1 MAKQKAKKSHI
12 ANSDTDSENSYP
24 VSQPTNSSSSTS
36 TKKPYVP
43 RFLIIHSEKE
53 GETISS
59 LSPFV
64 VHKTIMSI
72 AGEPKSKETISS
84 LSPFVVHKT
93 IMSIAGEPKS
103 IKNLRSGDLLIQCA
117 KESHEKSLLQMKIFC
132 GLKCSVTPHS
142 SLNTSK
148 GIIRCPAL
156 SRVTSDDIKEGMVE
170 QGVTDVRRIT
180 VRRDGETKLTNTYVL
195 SFNSPNLPT
204 VVKIGFMQVKV
215 DVYIPNPLRC
225 YHCQV
230 FGHHENKC
238 GRHAVCCNCGEPEH
252 CAPSGVCDKPAK
264 CVNCSGNH
272 PANSKQCPQ
281 WEKEKKILKIK
292 CENNLSFPD
301 ARKQYEQFYTGQTYA
316 SAVKP
321 GTCNKS
327 TQTDNKSTQTDDS
340 FKEYLKKTTEKTQ
353 GTKEKRNA
361 SPKPGKSNSSHS
373 GPALKGATLE
383 MIKKDEEKKKKEEK
397 DKLKKQQKEERKQ
410 QWQKEQAQKEKEQT
424 EKAKQAEK
432 NPYSVFAEKDD
443 EEVNMEEESVVF
455 TDSSSSDHLPK
466 GTLPR
471 LPVTK

>member
-1 MAKQKAKKSHI
+1 MAKQKAKKRHI

-24 VSQPTNSSSSTS
+24 VSQPTNSSSSSSSTS
-36 TKKPYVP
+36 IKKPYVP

-53 GETISS
+53 G
-59 LSPFV
+59 
-64 VHKTIMSI
+64 
-72 AGEPKSKETISS
+72 ETISS

-117 KESHEKSLLQMKIFC
+117 KESHEKSLLQMKTFC

-156 SRVTSDDIKEGMVE
+156 NRVTSDDIKEGMVE

-180 VRRDGETKLTNTYVL
+180 VRRGVTKLTNTYVL
-195 SFNSPNLPT
+195 TFNSPNLPT
-204 VVKIGFMQVKV
+204 VVKIGFIQVKV

-272 PANSKQCPQ
+272 PASSKQCPQ

-327 TQTDNKSTQTDDS
+327 TQTENKTTQTDDS
-340 FKEYLKKTTEKTQ
+340 FDEYLKKQEKSQSEKTP
-353 GTKEKRNA
+353 KETPKGKQDKNTS
-361 SPKPGKSNSSHS
+361 SPRP
-373 GPALKGATLE
+373 GPALKPATLE
-383 MIKKDEEKKKKEEK
+383 MMKKEEERKKKEEK
-397 DKLKKQQKEERKQ
+397 DRIKKQQKEERKQ

-432 NPYSVFAEKDD
+432 NPYSVFAEKDG
-443 EEVNMEEESVVF
+443 EEVMDDESVVF
-455 TDSSSSDHLPK
+455 TEPSSSDHLPK
-466 GTLPR
+466 GTLSR
-471 LPVTK
+471 LPLT